1 MLQKDAQGRQV
12 GVRTYF
18 FRSFERVDDFTEHIK
33 KEIGPWPRKLRFF
46 RPGHPSYEV
55 VLYAFFTDKGPLF
68 QIGTILAL
76 QIKIIFLNLFFLG
89 NLKNGNGTEINSRK
103 KEFRQTL
110 TNYDW
115 YPEAFVVNE
124 NYCA

>member
-1 MLQKDAQGRQV
+1 M
-12 GVRTYF
+12 
-18 FRSFERVDDFTEHIK
+18 

-76 QIKIIFLNLFFLG
+76 RIKIIFLNLFFFRKFEEWKWDG
-89 NLKNGNGTEINSRK
+89 NQFEK
-103 KEFRQTL
+103 KRISSNIDEL
-110 TNYDW
+110 
-115 YPEAFVVNE
+115 
-124 NYCA
+124 